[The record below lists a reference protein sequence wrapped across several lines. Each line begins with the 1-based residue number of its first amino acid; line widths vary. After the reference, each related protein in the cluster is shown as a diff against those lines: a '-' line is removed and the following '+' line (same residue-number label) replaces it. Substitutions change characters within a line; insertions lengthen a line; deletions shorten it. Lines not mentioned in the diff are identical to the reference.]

1 MGFAYALIVVVVDD
15 DDNVFL
21 ALQCSMVMVDEKIYK
36 YYVTSYVSCGLSEK
50 SERNV
55 LPQMVSRLKAATQNG
70 GLC

>member
-21 ALQCSMVMVDEKIYK
+21 ALQCSMVMVMVMVDEKIYK

-50 SERNV
+50 VKGMFCHKWSV
-55 LPQMVSRLKAATQNG
+55 H
-70 GLC
+70 